1 MRETQDGIRLEP
13 NSTVIQTNL
22 AWMQLALNRT
32 EEARTTLEQA
42 LARKL
47 DTYLLWLA
55 LYQAA
60 FLRSDQET
68 MQQQLAWAAGRP
80 GEEDWLLS
88 AQSDTEAYYGRLAK
102 AREFSQRAI
111 DSAKRADARE
121 TAALWQVNAAVREA
135 EFGNA
140 SSARHDATAA
150 LALVPGKDVRS
161 VAALALA
168 RAGDAALAQKLLDT
182 LNKDFPKDTIVQAC
196 WLPAIQAAIE
206 INGKNGTRAVEI
218 LKTAAPYELG
228 QSEPFQVGMMYPAY
242 LRGEAYLQAR
252 QGKEAAAEFQRMIDD
267 RGIVLNFPLGAL
279 ARLGLARSYALQGDS
294 AKARTAYLE
303 FLNFWKDA
311 DPDIPILK
319 DAKSEY
325 AKLK

>member
-1 MRETQDGIRLEP
+1 MRLGQWEKPLRETQDGIRLEP

-47 DTYLLWLA
+47 DTYLLRLA

-60 FLRSDQET
+60 FLRSDQDT

-140 SSARHDATAA
+140 SSARHDAM
-150 LALVPGKDVRS
+150 
-161 VAALALA
+161 AALALA

-279 ARLGLARSYALQGDS
+279 ARLGLAQIG
-294 AKARTAYLE
+294 
-303 FLNFWKDA
+303 
-311 DPDIPILK
+311 
-319 DAKSEY
+319 
-325 AKLK
+325 